1 MNNNTLA
8 IALASLLVG
17 GVATAAYIN
26 NSRPAAVDMA
36 ASEADLAQ
44 PALSTMAVEDR
55 LHDDASIPAGGKL
68 EYANVVAVEPLTKRE
83 QMYATVIGTD
93 PVRETV
99 TGSAPREVC
108 EDVTV
113 QERLPERDGNVGG
126 TVAGALI
133 GGLVGNQ
140 VGKGNGRKAA
150 TVAGAAAG
158 GYIGNRV
165 DRHHVG
171 GKVVTRTDRQCRTVS
186 EATSSSRT
194 VAWNV
199 TYRNPD
205 GSTDTMRTDRKPGS
219 RIPLGTEKTVVGY
232 DVTYRYQGQEQHV
245 RMDDK
250 PGARL
255 PVIDGHVVTQVA
267 SADTG
272 GRG

>member
-26 NSRPAAVDMA
+26 NSRPAPVDA
-36 ASEADLAQ
+36 RALESDLAQ
-44 PALSTMAVEDR
+44 PSSSAMAVEDR
-55 LHDDASIPAGGKL
+55 RPDEGSIPVGGTL
-68 EYANVVAVEPLTKRE
+68 EYADVVAVEPVTKSE
-83 QMYATVIGTD
+83 KQYATVIGTD

-108 EDVTV
+108 DNVTV
-113 QERLPERDGNVGG
+113 QDRLPERDGNIGG

-165 DRHHVG
+165 DRNHVG
-171 GKVVTRTDRQCRTVS
+171 GKVVTRTERQCRTVS
-186 EATSSSRT
+186 EATTSSRT

-219 RIPLGTEKTVVGY
+219 RIPLGTEKTVIGY